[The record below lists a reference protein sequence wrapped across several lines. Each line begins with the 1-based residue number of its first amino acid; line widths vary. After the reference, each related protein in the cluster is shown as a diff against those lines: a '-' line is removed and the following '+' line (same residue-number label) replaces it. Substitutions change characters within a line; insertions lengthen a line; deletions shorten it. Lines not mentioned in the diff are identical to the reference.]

1 MDPRLSWLT
10 SFVAVAEE
18 LHFGRAA
25 DRLHLSTSA
34 VSRHVRLLEDEFGAP
49 LFERTS
55 RSVRL
60 TESGRGLFG
69 EIAVPVAALRSAF
82 MRGSGAGA
90 AGLCVAYVSAPGERL
105 VPAAAARFGA
115 DPLGVPLRLLPASS
129 VEQRAGLLDGRID
142 LGIQW
147 MMPGSPVPADLEMT
161 PIRNEPLTVALPPSH
176 PYASST
182 SLRLSDLADEDWL
195 MAVDSSDLAVRQG
208 FVAACQRAGFLPRIR
223 SEANGFRA
231 QLSLVAAARGVCFA
245 PSVARDSGAFGVV
258 FVPVPDISVDL
269 VAVTRPA
276 PDRHLR
282 RFVELLRSIA

>member
-25 DRLHLSTSA
+25 DRLHLSASA
-34 VSRHVRLLEDEFGAP
+34 VSRHVRLLEDEVGAP
-49 LFERTS
+49 LFDRTS

-60 TESGRGLFG
+60 TPSGRSLFG
-69 EIAVPVAALRSAF
+69 EIAMPVAALRSAF
-82 MRGSGAGA
+82 ARGDGA
-90 AGLCVAYVSAPGERL
+90 ATGLCVAYVSAPGERL
-105 VPAAAARFGA
+105 VPEAAARFGS
-115 DPLGVPLRLLPASS
+115 DPLGVPLRLLPATSN
-129 VEQRAGLLDGRID
+129 EQRAALLDGRAD
-142 LGIQW
+142 VGIQW
-147 MMPGSPVPADLEMT
+147 LLPGSPAPAGLEVT
-161 PIRNEPLTVALPPSH
+161 PIRDEPLMVALPPSH

-182 SLRLSDLADEDWL
+182 SLQLSDLAGEDWL
-195 MAVDSSDLAVRQG
+195 MAVDSSDLALRQG

-223 SEANGFRA
+223 SEATGFKA

-245 PSVARDSGAFGVV
+245 TSVARDRGYDVAFVRLH
-258 FVPVPDISVDL
+258 DLTVDL

-282 RFVELLRSIA
+282 RFIELLRAIA

>member
-49 LFERTS
+49 LFDRTS

-60 TESGRGLFG
+60 TDDGRRVYG
-69 EIAVPVAALRSAF
+69 EIAVPVGALRSAF
-82 MRGSGAGA
+82 VRGAA
-90 AGLCVAYVSAPGERL
+90 TAGLCVAYVSAPGERL
-105 VPAAAARFGA
+105 VPEAAARFGA

-129 VEQRAGLLDGRID
+129 ADQRAGLLDGRVD
-142 LGIQW
+142 VGIQW
-147 MMPGSPVPADLEMT
+147 MMPGSPAPADLEMT

-195 MAVDSSDLAVRQG
+195 MAVDSSDLIVRQG

-245 PSVARDSGAFGVV
+245 PSVARDSGSFGVV
-258 FVPVPDISVDL
+258 FVPVPGISVDL

-282 RFVELLRSIA
+282 RFIELVRAIA